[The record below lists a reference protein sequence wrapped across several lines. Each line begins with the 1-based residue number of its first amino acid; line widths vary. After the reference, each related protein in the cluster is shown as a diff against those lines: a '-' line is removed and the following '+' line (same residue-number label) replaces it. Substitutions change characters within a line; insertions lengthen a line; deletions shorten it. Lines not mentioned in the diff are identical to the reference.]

1 MKTISCIAIDDEPM
15 ALLVIE
21 QFCRRKGGMELTTYS
36 EPHVGLE
43 EIRRRKPDLVFL
55 DIQMNSISGLEI
67 ANSLPRECCFI
78 FTTAHAQYA
87 LDGFNLDAVDF
98 LHKPFAYDRF
108 EVAVEKAIRRL
119 DIRSAAVP
127 DCLVVKQEY
136 SNVSIALEDILYI
149 EALGNY
155 TKIFRESGGYVLSH
169 TNLKTIQAMLPV
181 NSFLRIHRSYV
192 ISVKKVERFTKNYIQ
207 LEKTSILLPIGEC
220 YASQV
225 NQVLTNAK
233 GFL

>member
-1 MKTISCIAIDDEPM
+1 MRIISCIAIDDEPM

-43 EIRRRKPDLVFL
+43 EICRRKPDLVFL
-55 DIQMNSISGLEI
+55 DILMNSISGLEI

>member
-1 MKTISCIAIDDEPM
+1 
-15 ALLVIE
+15 
-21 QFCRRKGGMELTTYS
+21 
-36 EPHVGLE
+36 
-43 EIRRRKPDLVFL
+43 
-55 DIQMNSISGLEI
+55 MNSISGLEI

-119 DIRSAAVP
+119 DIRPAAVP

-225 NQVLTNAK
+225 NQVLTNTK

>member
-1 MKTISCIAIDDEPM
+1 M
-15 ALLVIE
+15 
-21 QFCRRKGGMELTTYS
+21 
-36 EPHVGLE
+36 
-43 EIRRRKPDLVFL
+43 
-55 DIQMNSISGLEI
+55 
-67 ANSLPRECCFI
+67 
-78 FTTAHAQYA
+78 
-87 LDGFNLDAVDF
+87 
-98 LHKPFAYDRF
+98 
-108 EVAVEKAIRRL
+108 
-119 DIRSAAVP
+119 
-127 DCLVVKQEY
+127 
-136 SNVSIALEDILYI
+136 EDILYI

-225 NQVLTNAK
+225 NQVLTNTK